1 MKGFFDLL
9 RKPAPFELHLGGLF
23 FLDADLEREFK
34 EQNRKSMLFQAR
46 LAILL
51 GFFMYPAF
59 LALDYWLIPRDF
71 HVALAIRLGVTLLIM
86 LPGLIVSFFETRAL
100 RWVEVLTVVAI
111 GGAQAGHI
119 GLMLFTEAPPYYGWG
134 ITAIILVFMYTFS
147 RIRFTTTLWLGV
159 LFLVSFE
166 LVIALSSRHGF
177 IDRLAANFFLLSINF
192 AAALAGYVIEYQ
204 VRSNF
209 IQRKLTDQALAE
221 VERARA
227 DSDLL
232 LERILPVAVARELKE
247 RGEVEPLFFESVTVL
262 FTDFVGFTQASER
275 MLPDELV
282 AELDACFSQFD
293 AVAARNGI
301 EKLKTIGD
309 AYMCASGLPQ
319 LSATHAVDA
328 CLAALEFRAFM
339 LQTHGLRNSVGE
351 EFFQIRIGIHTGP
364 VTAGV
369 IGINKFAYD
378 IWGDTVNTASRME
391 SSGEPG
397 RVNISGDTYELVKN
411 FFECEYR
418 GKVKAKGKGEVDMYF
433 LERIK
438 TELSADV
445 EGLMPNGRFE
455 LMRAEAGS
463 PYAI

>member
-1 MKGFFDLL
+1 MKSVLDVL
-9 RKPAPFELHLGGLF
+9 RKPAPFQMHLTWLS
-23 FLDADLEREFK
+23 FLDADLEREFQ

-46 LAILL
+46 LAIFL

-59 LALDYWLIPRDF
+59 SALDFWLIPQDF
-71 HVALAIRLGVTLLIM
+71 VLALTIRLAVTLLVM
-86 LPGLIVSFFETRAL
+86 LPALIVSFYETWAMSL
-100 RWVEVLTVVAI
+100 VEGLIVIVI
-111 GGAQAGHI
+111 CGAQAGHVL
-119 GLMLFTEAPPYYGWG
+119 LMIFTGAPPYYGWG
-134 ITAIILVFMYTFS
+134 ITAIILVFLFTFS
-147 RIRFTTTLWLGV
+147 RIQFRKTLAIGGV
-159 LFLVSFE
+159 FLIAFE
-166 LVIALSSRHGF
+166 LVIAFSPRYEYL
-177 IDRLAANFFLLSINF
+177 DRLAANFFLLSINL

-209 IQRKLTDQALAE
+209 IQRKLTASALAE

-247 RGEVEPLFFESVTVL
+247 RGEVQPLFFDSVTVL

-293 AVAARNGI
+293 AVAARYGI

-319 LSATHAVDA
+319 LTSTHAVDA

-339 LQTHGLRNSVGE
+339 LQTHAIRNSVGE

-397 RVNISGDTYELVKN
+397 RVNVSGDTYALVHP

-418 GKVKAKGKGEVDMYF
+418 GKVKAKGKGEIDMYF
-433 LERIK
+433 LTRIK
-438 TELSADV
+438 PELAADAD
-445 EGLMPNGRFE
+445 GLMPNVRFE
-455 LMRAEAGS
+455 LMRSELANV
-463 PYAI
+463 